1 MDNLHF
7 LPNNILTGLFKE
19 FIYIYIYIR
28 MTINTMQNS
37 EKVQL
42 EFYLRVQFAS
52 CVLNYLFLEKVLFPN
67 FRIKCE
73 TTS

>member
-7 LPNNILTGLFKE
+7 LPNNILTKLFKE

-52 CVLNYLFLEKVLFPN
+52 LFI
-67 FRIKCE
+67 FRESFI
-73 TTS
+73 S

>member
-1 MDNLHF
+1 
-7 LPNNILTGLFKE
+7 
-19 FIYIYIYIR
+19 

-52 CVLNYLFLEKVLFPN
+52 LFI
-67 FRIKCE
+67 FRESFI
-73 TTS
+73 S